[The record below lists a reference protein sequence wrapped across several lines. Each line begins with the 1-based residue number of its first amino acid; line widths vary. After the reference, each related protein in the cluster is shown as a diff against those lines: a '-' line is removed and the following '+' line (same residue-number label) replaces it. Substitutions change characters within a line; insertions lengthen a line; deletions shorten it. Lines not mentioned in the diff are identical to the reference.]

1 MAYHVNITKAAE
13 WLIAIQNKDG
23 GWGLT
28 RGQVSSLVNTAEALY
43 VLSCAG
49 LNESDAA
56 ANGLRFLRDN
66 FDNHLVYRGNRT
78 RFGAFPLSVIAT
90 RYPNFDHRFQKKLYK
105 WVSST
110 VSDNGGWP
118 SEVGGA
124 SDIYSTYLCVL
135 AIYSFDKT
143 SVLLSGAKIW
153 ILAQANSRGWCLDD
167 TGAAPLSATAYA
179 LVALHTLG
187 ETTHDTVA
195 RALETLKGVNHWGD
209 EEAPLSG
216 TLWKHST
223 HSNILTALALYS
235 EDIFNSQIAE
245 GIRYSNKLIC
255 SQGGWMEN
263 DSMLD
268 NRTVRSQYWS
278 AIYSEILQKRFD
290 PSKFILRID
299 GERQAG
305 VLKAPE
311 FMHFLINTTCA
322 IVVPARLYKSVI
334 YTTLALSF
342 VVSIVFANKI
352 PLLPGGFWH
361 AISLGLM
368 ALASYGILVRKH
380 VFPRFGI
387 VVPVVIGA
395 LSFMDLAF
403 GLSISNLFE
412 YIRVALKSL
421 GDFLQS
427 V

>member
-13 WLIAIQNKDG
+13 WLTAIQNLDG

-28 RGQVSSLVNTAEALY
+28 RGQVSSLVNTSEALY

-49 LNESDAA
+49 LSESEAA
-56 ANGLRFLRDN
+56 LGGLRFLKDN
-66 FDNHLVYRGNRT
+66 FDNHLLHRGSRT
-78 RFGAFPLSVIAT
+78 RFAAFPLIVIASQ
-90 RYPNFDHRFQKKLYK
+90 YPNFDHRFQKKLFR
-105 WVSST
+105 WISGAVSEG
-110 VSDNGGWP
+110 GGWP

-135 AIYSFDKT
+135 AVHSFDKA
-143 SVLLSGAKIW
+143 SLLLRGAKSW
-153 ILAQANSRGWCLDD
+153 MLAQANSRGWCLDD

-179 LVALHTLG
+179 LIALHTLG
-187 ETTHDTVA
+187 ETGHDTVA
-195 RALETLKGVNHWGD
+195 RALEALNGVSHWGD

-223 HSNILTALALYS
+223 HSNVLTALALYS

-245 GIRYSNKLIC
+245 GIRYSNKLI
-255 SQGGWMEN
+255 SPQGGWMEN
-263 DSMLD
+263 DSVLD
-268 NRTVRSQYWS
+268 NRTVRAQYWT
-278 AIYSEILQKRFD
+278 AVYSEILQKRFD
-290 PSKFILRID
+290 PSKFVLRID

-311 FMHFLINTTCA
+311 FIHFLINTKFAT
-322 IVVPARLYKSVI
+322 VVPAGLYKYVI
-334 YTTLALSF
+334 YATFALSF
-342 VVSIVFANKI
+342 AVSIIFANKI
-352 PLLPGGFWH
+352 PLISGKFWQ

-368 ALASYGILVRKH
+368 ALASYGIIVRKH

-387 VVPVVIGA
+387 IVPVVIGA
-395 LSFMDLAF
+395 LSFLDLAF
-403 GLSISNLFE
+403 GVSISNLFE
-412 YIRVALKSL
+412 FIRGAIKSL